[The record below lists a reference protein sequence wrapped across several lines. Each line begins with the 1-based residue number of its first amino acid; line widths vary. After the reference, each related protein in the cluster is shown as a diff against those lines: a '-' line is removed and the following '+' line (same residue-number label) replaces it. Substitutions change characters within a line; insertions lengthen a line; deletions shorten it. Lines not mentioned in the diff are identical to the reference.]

1 MIFENNYVEYSGTVS
16 EEPAF
21 SHHVGNIAC
30 YKFKLKSQRMSGVF
44 DEIPVVVMADVFNV
58 DRLEVGMKI
67 CVIGNFHSYRKHFD
81 EKSHL
86 MLHLFARSIDILNEE
101 ESLDQNYVY
110 LDGFVCREPVYRTTS
125 KGRLITELLIA
136 VHRTK
141 SSSDYIPVIC
151 WGVQATAMSE
161 VPVGTKLKISGRL
174 QSREYIKVLSE
185 TESETRIAY
194 EVSAKT
200 IELEAENE

>member
-1 MIFENNYVEYSGTVS
+1 MIFENNYVEYSGSIS
-16 EEPAF
+16 EKPIF
-21 SHHVGNIAC
+21 SHYVGDIAC
-30 YKFKLKSQRMSGVF
+30 YKLKLKSQRMSGVF
-44 DEIPVVVMADVFNV
+44 DEIPVVVMADVFDV

-86 MLHLFARSIDILNEE
+86 MLHLFARSVDILNEE

-110 LDGFVCREPVYRTTS
+110 LDGFVCREPVYRTTP
-125 KGRLITELLIA
+125 KGRFITELLIA
-136 VHRTK
+136 THRTK

-151 WGVQATAMSE
+151 WGFHATAMSE

-174 QSREYIKVLSE
+174 QSREYIKILSE